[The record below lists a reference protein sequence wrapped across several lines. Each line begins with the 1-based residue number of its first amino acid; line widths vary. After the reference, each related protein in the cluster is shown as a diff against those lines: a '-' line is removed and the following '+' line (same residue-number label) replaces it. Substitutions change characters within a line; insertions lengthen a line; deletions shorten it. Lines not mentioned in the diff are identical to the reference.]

1 LIFQTTAPS
10 LGTFN
15 STVHHTNSQDL
26 FAMRHTTILLLW
38 INSFALHAQSL
49 QTEINTQVWKPF
61 IQYFGEHNATAFL
74 ALHSK
79 DVVRSPRD
87 AKTIWGYDEY
97 LKKQSEGDAYELKN
111 NLKRTLE
118 LRFTERLAKDDHAI
132 EVGIYKTVVTAP
144 DGKQQIYYGRFHVVL
159 KKIDGIW
166 KIVVDTDYTE
176 NNTIGEKDFLAAK
189 PMMP

>member
-1 LIFQTTAPS
+1 MRTLIT
-10 LGTFN
+10 L
-15 STVHHTNSQDL
+15 L
-26 FAMRHTTILLLW
+26 FVIVSVT
-38 INSFALHAQSL
+38 LHAQSS

-61 IQYFGEHNATAFL
+61 IKYFSDHNATAFL

-118 LRFTERLAKDDHAI
+118 LRFTERIANGDNAI
-132 EVGIYKTVVTAP
+132 EVGIYKTVVTSP
-144 DGKQQIYYGRFHVVL
+144 DGKQQIYFGRFHVVL
-159 KKIDGIW
+159 KKIKGTW
-166 KIVVDTDYTE
+166 KIIVDTDYTE
-176 NNTIGEKDFLAAK
+176 NNTIGENDFLAAK
-189 PMMP
+189 PLE

>member
-1 LIFQTTAPS
+1 MRTLI
-10 LGTFN
+10 
-15 STVHHTNSQDL
+15 V
-26 FAMRHTTILLLW
+26 LLLL
-38 INSFALHAQSL
+38 NYSVALHAQST
-49 QTEINTQVWKPF
+49 QAEINSQVWKPF
-61 IQYFGEHNATAFL
+61 IQHFSDHNAVAFL

-97 LKKQSEGDAYELKN
+97 LKNQSEGDAYELKN

-118 LRFTERLAKDDHAI
+118 LRFTERIAKGDNAI

-144 DGKQQIYYGRFHVVL
+144 DGKQQIYFGRFHVVL
-159 KKIDGIW
+159 KKINGTW
-166 KIVVDTDYTE
+166 KITVDTDYTE

-189 PMMP
+189 SMIE

>member
-1 LIFQTTAPS
+1 MRILTLFLLIV
-10 LGTFN
+10 
-15 STVHHTNSQDL
+15 TVTLN
-26 FAMRHTTILLLW
+26 
-38 INSFALHAQSL
+38 AQSS
-49 QTEINTQVWKPF
+49 QTEINSQVWKPF
-61 IQYFGEHNATAFL
+61 IQHFSDHNAVAFL

-79 DVVRSPRD
+79 DVIRSPRD

-118 LRFTERLAKDDHAI
+118 LRFTERIAKGGNAI

-144 DGKQQIYYGRFHVVL
+144 DGKQQIYFGRFHVIL
-159 KKIDGIW
+159 KNINSTW
-166 KIVVDTDYTE
+166 KITVDTDYTE

-189 PMMP
+189 SMIE

>member
-1 LIFQTTAPS
+1 MRTLTTLLFLIFSVTLQ
-10 LGTFN
+10 
-15 STVHHTNSQDL
+15 
-26 FAMRHTTILLLW
+26 
-38 INSFALHAQSL
+38 AQSS

-61 IQYFGEHNATAFL
+61 IQHFSDHNAKAFL

-97 LKKQSEGDAYELKN
+97 LKNQLEGDAYEIKN

-118 LRFTERLAKDDHAI
+118 LRFTERIAKGDNAI

-144 DGKQQIYYGRFHVVL
+144 DGKQQFYFGRFHVVL
-159 KKIDGIW
+159 KKINGTW
-166 KIVVDTDYTE
+166 KITVDTDYTE

-189 PMMP
+189 SMIE